1 MAVLYEHVSANAFDG
16 TDISSHASANTKGNW
31 TQLIAATSF
40 EAKSL
45 LIQINRSTGV
55 RSFLVDIGID
65 IGGGDTVLIPNLMVA
80 CGDDGGQY
88 GYRVR
93 LPVTIP
99 SGAQVL
105 ARCQDNIGSSA
116 INVSCHIIAGAFD
129 DGIEALTINDY
140 GTSTGNSRGTQIDP
154 GATPNTKPT
163 SYTQLV
169 ASTTNAMKLAL
180 IQIANINQSPVLAA
194 WALDIAIGAAM
205 SETIIIPDLI
215 VEQSVAGNG
224 GDMFQPSCVLLP
236 VDVPAGT
243 RLSARAACTT
253 ADATDRLITVSI
265 IGLDVDITG
274 AGGLVAP
281 ISRGLIAR

>member
-1 MAVLYEHVSANAFDG
+1 MAVQYEHVSANAFDG
-16 TDISSHASANTKGNW
+16 TDISSHASANTKGSW

-40 EAKSL
+40 AASSL
-45 LIQINRSTGV
+45 VIQINRSTGV

-65 IGGGDTVLIPNLMVA
+65 TGGGDTVLIPNCMVA

-105 ARCQDNIGSSA
+105 ARCQDNIGGSA
-116 INVSCHIIAGAFD
+116 VNVSCHIIAGAFD
-129 DGIEALTINDY
+129 DGITAASHTDY

-154 GATPNTKPT
+154 GATPNTKPAT
-163 SYTQLV
+163 YTELV
-169 ASTTNAMKLAL
+169 TSTTNAMKLAL

-194 WALDIAIGAAM
+194 WALDIATGAGG
-205 SETIIIPDLI
+205 SESIIIPDLI
-215 VEQSVAGNG
+215 VEQSVAGTG

-243 RLSARAACTT
+243 RLSARAACSTG
-253 ADATDRLITVSI
+253 DATDRLITVSI
-265 IGLDVDITG
+265 IGIDATVTG
-274 AGGLVAP
+274 ALAGP
-281 ISRGLIAR
+281 ISRGVIAR